1 MDFPKTVNALRSA
14 FNTGKTKDL
23 KWRKSQLRALVKMFD
38 EQEDVFVS
46 ALKQDLGKP
55 KQESI
60 LMEIKFTQNLTI
72 EAVRNIDK
80 WVKDEPA
87 EKSFVTLLDSVY
99 CHYEPLGVVLIIS
112 PWNYPLQLTVAPLVG
127 AIAAGNCAV
136 IKPSEFSEATA
147 HALLD
152 FLPKYIDNDCFKVI
166 TGDVPVVQELLKIP
180 FDHIFFTGSSNVGR
194 IIASAAA
201 KHLTPTTLELG
212 GKCPVYIHEDLARNP
227 SKLKTAVKRLIWG
240 KLANVG
246 QTCVA
251 PDYILCHSKVKLQL
265 IDTIK
270 TVYKEFYSE
279 DVDNKNIG
287 RIISKRHFE
296 RLDKLL
302 VTMPE
307 EKCIMKGPH
316 DASEN
321 LMGLHIY
328 SDVDETDSV
337 MQEEIF
343 GPILPILTVQG
354 EEEAVNFINKR
365 KKPLSLYIF
374 SNNDRLTSHFIEKT
388 SSGSVCINDALVHL
402 SVESLPFGGV
412 GESGYGAYHGKYSF
426 ECFSHKKS
434 ILNRGLDFIGEKI
447 GDFRYPPYNDQKAN
461 FGSKIIKP
469 ISLPFGLNL
478 FKYTVIAIIFYSFGF
493 ASSRLWNA

>member
-1 MDFPKTVNALRSA
+1 MHS
-14 FNTGKTKDL
+14 
-23 KWRKSQLRALVKMFD
+23 W
-38 EQEDVFVS
+38 
-46 ALKQDLGKP
+46 
-55 KQESI
+55 I
-60 LMEIKFTQNLTI
+60 
-72 EAVRNIDK
+72 
-80 WVKDEPA
+80 
-87 EKSFVTLLDSVY
+87 
-99 CHYEPLGVVLIIS
+99 
-112 PWNYPLQLTVAPLVG
+112 
-127 AIAAGNCAV
+127 
-136 IKPSEFSEATA
+136 FS
-147 HALLD
+147 
-152 FLPKYIDNDCFKVI
+152 PKYIDNDCFKVI

-201 KHLTPTTLELG
+201 KHLTPTTLELEINMG
-212 GKCPVYIHEDLARNP
+212 
-227 SKLKTAVKRLIWG
+227 
-240 KLANVG
+240 
-246 QTCVA
+246 
-251 PDYILCHSKVKLQL
+251 KVKLQL

-287 RIISKRHFE
+287 RIINKRHFE
-296 RLDKLL
+296 RLDKIL

-354 EEEAVNFINKR
+354 EEEA
-365 KKPLSLYIF
+365 
-374 SNNDRLTSHFIEKT
+374 KT

-426 ECFSHKKS
+426 ECFF
-434 ILNRGLDFIGEKI
+434 NTR
-447 GDFRYPPYNDQKAN
+447 N
-461 FGSKIIKP
+461 
-469 ISLPFGLNL
+469 PF
-478 FKYTVIAIIFYSFGF
+478 
-493 ASSRLWNA
+493 

>member
-1 MDFPKTVNALRSA
+1 MHS
-14 FNTGKTKDL
+14 
-23 KWRKSQLRALVKMFD
+23 W
-38 EQEDVFVS
+38 
-46 ALKQDLGKP
+46 
-55 KQESI
+55 I
-60 LMEIKFTQNLTI
+60 
-72 EAVRNIDK
+72 
-80 WVKDEPA
+80 
-87 EKSFVTLLDSVY
+87 
-99 CHYEPLGVVLIIS
+99 
-112 PWNYPLQLTVAPLVG
+112 
-127 AIAAGNCAV
+127 
-136 IKPSEFSEATA
+136 FS
-147 HALLD
+147 
-152 FLPKYIDNDCFKVI
+152 PKYIDNDCFKVI

-227 SKLKTAVKRLIWG
+227 SKLKTAVKRLIW
-240 KLANVG
+240 
-246 QTCVA
+246 
-251 PDYILCHSKVKLQL
+251 VKLQL

-287 RIISKRHFE
+287 RIINKRHFE
-296 RLDKLL
+296 RLDKIL

-354 EEEAVNFINKR
+354 EEEA
-365 KKPLSLYIF
+365 
-374 SNNDRLTSHFIEKT
+374 KT

-426 ECFSHKKS
+426 ECFF
-434 ILNRGLDFIGEKI
+434 NTR
-447 GDFRYPPYNDQKAN
+447 N
-461 FGSKIIKP
+461 
-469 ISLPFGLNL
+469 PF
-478 FKYTVIAIIFYSFGF
+478 
-493 ASSRLWNA
+493 